1 MTSRRAALAICAAA
15 GLALYLWPAVQAPP
29 VLWADSDIDLD
40 WARRGIGIFSAVP
53 SGEQL
58 AAGVHQAKP
67 LYLLF
72 LRCAIALAP
81 ASRAAQAVVILQSLL
96 LCLVILWVSFRGR
109 GTAIGTATCVVLL
122 GFLRL
127 RDSASSVMSEPLTA
141 ALLLV
146 AARGF
151 LVLPET
157 WQGAGALGAAI
168 GTLFWV
174 RPNAGA
180 VALVLVAARYL
191 LKRRFAAGWPAAAA
205 FLLIVMPIAIA
216 TRPGA
221 GGPALRGLAFPLLV
235 GSTDYA
241 WAPAVAAIETSDQAR
256 RQSEEV
262 RRARENWRRLGQ
274 SLSRADPDAQRQ
286 LAWRAAH
293 GLFGTEFYD
302 ASWSPVY
309 RALTSWSRLFTPI
322 LTLASLALLLALPF
336 RGEDRSL
343 NAVGPLLVAMLL
355 AQNLVLGSLPRY
367 DLPFLPLLF
376 VLAVMAAGSLR
387 DDRRRTILAA
397 SLFVILMALVV
408 RCRYLLDWEWGRI
421 ESAGVTLSQRVAR
434 ASLPRTA
441 PATLHIRI
449 GSAAQSTGTALEVLG
464 PRDQPLLSSSQIT
477 DPRRP
482 ALEIP
487 LPQWIL
493 DENQKDAIEIRIR
506 STGSYGPFSFCLFP
520 VIPAPWA
527 GAAHRFG
534 SEWLSP
540 STGIRAGSLDWWAHP
555 GSDPP
560 RPDSE
565 DARHSASMR

>member
-15 GLALYLWPAVQAPP
+15 GLALYLWPAVQAPL

-53 SGEQL
+53 PGEQL

-72 LRCAIALAP
+72 LRCVIALAP
-81 ASRAAQAVVILQSLL
+81 ASRAAHAVVILQSLL
-96 LCLVILWVSFRGR
+96 LCLAILWVSFRGR
-109 GTAIGTATCVVLL
+109 NTAIGTATCVVLL
-122 GFLRL
+122 GCLRL
-127 RDSASSVMSEPLTA
+127 RDSTSSVMSEPLTA

-146 AARGF
+146 AARGL

-191 LKRRFAAGWPAAAA
+191 LNRRLAAGWPSAAA
-205 FLLIVMPIAIA
+205 FLVIVMPIAIA

-241 WAPAVAAIETSDQAR
+241 WAPAAQPIETPDLEK
-256 RQSEEV
+256 RQSEEL

-274 SLSRADPDAQRQ
+274 SLSRAEPDAIRQ
-286 LAWRAAH
+286 VLWRAAH

-302 ASWSPVY
+302 ASWSPAY
-309 RALTSWSRLFTPI
+309 RALTTCSRLFTPI
-322 LTLASLALLLALPF
+322 LILGSLALLLALPF

-343 NAVGPLLVAMLL
+343 NAVGLLLAAMLV

-376 VLAVMAAGSLR
+376 VLAVFGADALR
-387 DDRRRTILAA
+387 QDRRRAILAA
-397 SLFVILMALVV
+397 GLLVILTALVV

-421 ESAGVTLSQRVAR
+421 EAAGVTLSQRIPR
-434 ASLPRTA
+434 ASLPRTE
-441 PATLHIRI
+441 PATLHVRI
-449 GSAAQSTGTALEVLG
+449 GSAAQSIGTALEVFG
-464 PRDQPLLSSSQIT
+464 PRGQPLLSSLEIT
-477 DPRRP
+477 DRTRP

-487 LPQWIL
+487 LPQSLL
-493 DENQKDAIEIRIR
+493 DENQRDAIEIRIR

-520 VIPAPWA
+520 VIPSPWA
-527 GAAHRFG
+527 SGARRVG

-540 STGIRAGSLDWWAHP
+540 STGIRGGSLDWWAHS
-555 GSDPP
+555 GTDPARP
-560 RPDSE
+560 RSE
-565 DARHSASMR
+565 D